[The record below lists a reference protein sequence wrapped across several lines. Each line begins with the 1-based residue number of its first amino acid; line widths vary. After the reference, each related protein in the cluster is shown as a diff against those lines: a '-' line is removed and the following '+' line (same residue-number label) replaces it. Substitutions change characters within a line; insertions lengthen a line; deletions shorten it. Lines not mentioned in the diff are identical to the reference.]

1 MPSRASASAP
11 CSPVAKCSESA
22 CWVSFRMLTP
32 KRLCVLRKESRRL
45 SSSTQ
50 METNRG
56 WRETEEKELAVMP
69 WTLPGSRSTVT
80 TVIPVARCPMLR
92 RQNSDVTGAEDN
104 AGLFDAI
111 RNQRLE
117 VRGQKSKARN
127 QRSEVRRQR
136 AGSGPVVMANGV
148 ASRWEG
154 RRDSSLRRLRLEY
167 IKSGRLSRPG
177 SSWVGQGKTSPLK
190 G

>member
-80 TVIPVARCPMLR
+80 TVIPVAKCPMMR
-92 RQNSDVTGAEDN
+92 RKNSDVTGAEDI
-104 AGLFDAI
+104 AGSFEDI
-111 RNQRLE
+111 
-117 VRGQKSKARN
+117 RN

>member
-80 TVIPVARCPMLR
+80 TVIPVAKCPMMR
-92 RQNSDVTGAEDN
+92 RKNSDVTGAEDI
-104 AGLFDAI
+104 AGSFEDI
-111 RNQRLE
+111 RNQRGE
-117 VRGQKSKARN
+117 VKSQKSKVRGQKAESRKRT
-127 QRSEVRRQR
+127 
-136 AGSGPVVMANGV
+136 SGHG
-148 ASRWEG
+148 
-154 RRDSSLRRLRLEY
+154 
-167 IKSGRLSRPG
+167 
-177 SSWVGQGKTSPLK
+177 
-190 G
+190 